1 MALGSQEM
9 VEKLTEK
16 NLELEDRAEELQ
28 KALDEEEGIKEL
40 SNMIL
45 EEKDDIIADLREE
58 LDRCKTQLVNLRNS
72 YVAAQEAVN
81 DHEGTIK
88 KFRSVVAALR
98 EENHLLRASQ
108 EQDLSRVAKAVD
120 VQAQLENIEFKTRL
134 LDRKDL
140 GRAIDMELR
149 QLDVDQCYRYAAY
162 LGRFFP
168 ESFFARGAD
177 HDAIAV
183 LLFVPRLFTKC
194 SIIERQVLEKFNSS
208 TGCGGGDGSAS
219 AVAPQSSDSVV
230 REVFQG
236 SPTESSSPG
245 KQLQL
250 ESLDKLKGHIF
261 TKHIL
266 YLLTSIRSLL
276 DKYQEVLGRCDAE
289 LFMKLGSLFPELSAH
304 EKSVDHYVDLLRADK
319 LDETVTLD
327 ALEKTLSYLQ
337 SLYNIYMAP
346 STSTAGGEGSS
357 AVVTTTTITENHNKF
372 LNDLLEV
379 FRTGT
384 EAALLDVKVLGQLTA
399 ADSARF
405 IGALE
410 TALSDVE
417 QFARKIRRRMVSAGA
432 GAADLANPACVVRFP
447 AAVEAELFDAS
458 HHLTL
463 TVRCLK
469 LMRSTVLLQYINGEV
484 MQGRG
489 GIGDSNQAKPLSSAL
504 CSVDELDKTC
514 KDLTGNSLKSLGE
527 MMASVM
533 GVLSKLSTSLQQ
545 GKWLLWLF
553 FFQLKF
559 SNHFLFQATTTW
571 RSSQAV
577 EAEAA
582 VAAAEMKLPWEIT
595 APAASAL

>member
-58 LDRCKTQLVNLRNS
+58 LDRCRTQLVNLRNS

-183 LLFVPRLFTKC
+183 LLFVPRLFAKC

-208 TGCGGGDGSAS
+208 TGSGGGGDGSAS

-236 SPTESSSPG
+236 SPTESSPGAG

-327 ALEKTLSYLQ
+327 SLEKTLSYLQ

-346 STSTAGGEGSS
+346 SSSAVGEGSS
-357 AVVTTTTITENHNKF
+357 AVVTTITESHNKF
-372 LNDLLEV
+372 LHDLLEV

-432 GAADLANPACVVRFP
+432 GAGAGATAADLANPACVVRFP
-447 AAVEAELFDAS
+447 GAVEAELFDAS

-469 LMRSTVLLQYINGEV
+469 LMRSTVLLQYINEV
-484 MQGRG
+484 MQGGRG
-489 GIGDSNQAKPLSSAL
+489 GGDSSQAKPLSSTAL

-514 KDLTGNSLKSLGE
+514 KDLTGNSLKSLAE
-527 MMASVM
+527 MMANVM
-533 GVLSKLSTSLQQ
+533 GVVSKLSTSLQQ
-545 GKWLLWLF
+545 GKSGFCGKF
-553 FFQLKF
+553 FSIKN
-559 SNHFLFQATTTW
+559 S
-571 RSSQAV
+571 
-577 EAEAA
+577 
-582 VAAAEMKLPWEIT
+582 
-595 APAASAL
+595 